1 MVDNPGKFQPNDP
14 RLIGNKF
21 AVGADSGRKRT
32 STPSPEECIELGEE
46 LLKWATEETEEFR
59 FRFAQWYSVKKHIL
73 RKDWKNLIKSPEFS
87 PYYEEVQSIFA
98 DRCLDGTVKEGFG
111 NRYLRLYDRDLIEEE
126 NEHAKFEAQLRK
138 DTLRDTADFI
148 VNVINYAKDKKI
160 VTESETDNHPSI

>member
-1 MVDNPGKFQPNDP
+1 MADNTGKYQPNDP
-14 RLIGNKF
+14 RLIGNKL

-46 LLKWATEETEEFR
+46 LLKWATEPTEEFR

-111 NRYLRLYDRDLIEEE
+111 QRYLRLYDRDLIEEE
-126 NEHAKFEAQLRK
+126 NEQAKFDAQLK
-138 DTLRDTADFI
+138 KETLQDNAEFI
-148 VNVINYAKDKKI
+148 LNVVNYAKSKDKDATTK
-160 VTESETDNHPSI
+160 ESNNPSP